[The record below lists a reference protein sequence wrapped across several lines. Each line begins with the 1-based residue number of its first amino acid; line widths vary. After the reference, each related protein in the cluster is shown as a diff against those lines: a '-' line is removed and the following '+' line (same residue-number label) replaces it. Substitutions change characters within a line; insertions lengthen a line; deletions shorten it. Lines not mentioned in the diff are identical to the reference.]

1 MSQLFLCISIRYFSG
16 IVNQIHY
23 ALNKW
28 IKEFLD
34 KILAP
39 KAVVSTV
46 PKTNLVIALPYL
58 GKLSLQIPQELIA
71 Y

>member
-16 IVNQIHY
+16 IVDQFHY

-39 KAVVSTV
+39 KAVVSTA
-46 PKTNLVIALPYL
+46 PKTNLVITLPYL
-58 GKLSLQIPQELIA
+58 GKLSLQIPQELTA